1 MILVIVNNY
10 VTPENPY
17 ANGFVHRRVLS
28 YLKDDL
34 ETKVFVLNKKKK
46 KGKYVFE
53 GVEVYVG
60 YIDDLIEFMETEDVS
75 AVCIHFINR
84 NVIKVLN
91 KIDLN
96 IPIFIYVHGVEA
108 LHWYQRIFPYT
119 FSNIKSFLGFCKYA
133 VNNILNM
140 FEIRKFFSRTR
151 KSITLIAVSEW
162 MKKIA
167 KKNWKTGNIE
177 WEVIPNIIDEEL
189 FKFEEKDPHLRYNIL
204 LIRPFTS
211 GKYAN
216 DIAISV
222 IKKLKSKDK
231 HNKIKVKIIGN
242 GHLFDKITKDLKEI
256 ENVEINKGFIHQTEI
271 AKIHKQYG
279 IFLCPTRQDAQG
291 VSMCEAMSS
300 GLIPITSNNTAIPE
314 FLPLHYGL
322 ACNTEE
328 EMVQKIME
336 IMEDEKLF
344 IRLSKE
350 MAEIIR
356 KKCGYNSTI
365 RIEIDLI
372 KDRIKKLK
380 QLK

>member
-328 EMVQKIME
+328 ELVQKIME